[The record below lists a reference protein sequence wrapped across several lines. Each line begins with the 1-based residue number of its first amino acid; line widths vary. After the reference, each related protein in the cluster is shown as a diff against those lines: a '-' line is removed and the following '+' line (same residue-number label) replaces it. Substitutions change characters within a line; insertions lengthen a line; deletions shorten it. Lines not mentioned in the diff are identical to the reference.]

1 MSATT
6 TETAPEEVPPQTV
19 SADQLAYEKRK
30 KRTRRIPL
38 LPALI
43 FIVVVTQIPFLVTIG
58 ISLFRW
64 NIMRP
69 QATKFTWFSN
79 YVLVV
84 QDQRMRAAIVNTV
97 TLTVLV
103 VVGSA
108 VLGTALALLLDR
120 KFLGRGIVR
129 TLLITPFLVM
139 PVASA
144 LIWKHVMYNPLYGLL
159 DGLLTGLNNLLGNDS
174 VVAIDWVSEW
184 PMLAVAVTLIW
195 TWTPFMMLIILAG
208 LQSQS
213 TEILEA
219 AAVDGAGP
227 WRVFR
232 SLTLPHLR
240 PYIELAVILGTIYV
254 SQAFDA
260 IYTITQGG
268 PGTATT
274 TIPYEIYLTMFRKYE
289 YGEAAAAG
297 VIIVILTII
306 VSTFALRTMSTLLK
320 GEQR

>member
-1 MSATT
+1 MAVA
-6 TETAPEEVPPQTV
+6 ETV
-19 SADQLAYEKRK
+19 SAEETPARASAEQLKAAK
-30 KRTRRIPL
+30 KTARIRRIPL

-43 FIVVVTQIPFLVTIG
+43 FTIILTQIPFVVTII
-58 ISLFRW
+58 ISFFSW

-69 QATKFTWFSN
+69 NETEFSWFSN
-79 YVLVV
+79 YALVLT
-84 QDQRMRAAIVNTV
+84 DERMRAALINTV
-97 TLTVLV
+97 ILTTMVVL
-103 VVGSA
+103 GSA
-108 VLGTALALLLDR
+108 VLGTALALMLDR

-139 PVASA
+139 PVAGA
-144 LIWKHVMYNPLYGLL
+144 LVWKHVLYNPQYGLL
-159 DGLLTGLNNLLGNDS
+159 DGVLTGINQMLGRDQ
-174 VVAIDWVSEW
+174 VVAVDWVTEQ
-184 PMLAVAVTLIW
+184 PMIAVAVTLIW

-213 TEILEA
+213 PEILEA
-219 AAVDGAGP
+219 AAVDGAGG

-240 PYIELAVILGTIYV
+240 PYLELSIILGTIYV

-260 IYTITQGG
+260 IFTITQGG

-274 TIPYEIYLTMFRKYE
+274 TIPYEIYVTMFRKYE

-297 VIIVILTII
+297 VVIVLLTIA
-306 VSTFALRTMSTLLK
+306 VATVALRTLSSLLK
-320 GEQR
+320 GDQR